1 MFEDNI
7 ATAASPAV
15 EKPKPQPR
23 VRRSFLRALL
33 IIGAILV
40 ALGATGYLGWLY
52 YDAKVEVRRLTADP
66 QAAANI
72 AFTESVNKIGKLM
85 LLPEDET
92 PTLATITDVEKI
104 KEQPFFSKA
113 ANGDKVLIYTENK
126 LAILYRPSD
135 NKIIAVGT
143 VNLETT
149 NP

>member
-7 ATAASPAV
+7 ASAASPAV
-15 EKPKPQPR
+15 EKPKSPPR
-23 VRRSFLRALL
+23 IRKGFLKVLL
-33 IIGAILV
+33 KIVIVLV

-52 YDAKVEVRRLTADP
+52 YDAKAEVRRLTADP
-66 QAAANI
+66 QAAANA
-72 AFTESVNKIGKLM
+72 AFTETVNQIGELM

-113 ANGDKVLIYTENK
+113 ANEDKVLIYTKNK

-143 VNLETT
+143 VNLETSGE
-149 NP
+149 

>member
-7 ATAASPAV
+7 ANTASTTV

-23 VRRSFLRALL
+23 IRKKFLRVLL
-33 IIGAILV
+33 IIVTVLV

-52 YDAKVEVRRLTADP
+52 YDAKVEVRRLTQDP

-72 AFTESVNKIGKLM
+72 AFTETVNKIGKLM

-92 PTLATITDVEKI
+92 PTLATITDVEKL
-104 KEQPFFSKA
+104 KEQPFFAKS
-113 ANGDKVLIYTENK
+113 ANEDKVLIYTKNK

-143 VNLETT
+143 VNLEAT